1 MKKELTTIIK
11 PFLKTRESRL
21 TLAAM
26 DDYEAE
32 DFLNYI
38 RSNVMMGVLPL
49 DAIANH
55 GDLIAEE
62 FGEYTG
68 CEIDYEK
75 TNDYCT
81 YSDPPNHNKLCQ

>member
-1 MKKELTTIIK
+1 MKRELTTIIK

-32 DFLNYI
+32 DFLDHI

-55 GDLIAEE
+55 GDLIAEQE
-62 FGEYTG
+62 STITRVA
-68 CEIDYEK
+68 IDRAMK
-75 TNDYCT
+75 
-81 YSDPPNHNKLCQ
+81 P

>member
-1 MKKELTTIIK
+1 MKRELTTIIK

-32 DFLNYI
+32 DFLDHI

-68 CEIDYEK
+68 CEIDSFEERE
-75 TNDYCT
+75 THLAAREAAD
-81 YSDPPNHNKLCQ
+81 HL